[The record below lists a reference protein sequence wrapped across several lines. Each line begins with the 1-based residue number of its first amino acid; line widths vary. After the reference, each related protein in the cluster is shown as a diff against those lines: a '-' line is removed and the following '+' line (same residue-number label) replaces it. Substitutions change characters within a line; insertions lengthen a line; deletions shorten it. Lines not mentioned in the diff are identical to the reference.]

1 MSNTKHPITNSI
13 LDLTVSTDI
22 LMCMEFHTWSEN
34 IFEKNDIVVYNHEIP
49 ENIYFPQRTLIYF
62 ASEKTNQY

>member
-1 MSNTKHPITNSI
+1 MNKPIE
-13 LDLTVSTDI
+13 I
-22 LMCMEFHTWSEN
+22 LMSMEFHTWSEN